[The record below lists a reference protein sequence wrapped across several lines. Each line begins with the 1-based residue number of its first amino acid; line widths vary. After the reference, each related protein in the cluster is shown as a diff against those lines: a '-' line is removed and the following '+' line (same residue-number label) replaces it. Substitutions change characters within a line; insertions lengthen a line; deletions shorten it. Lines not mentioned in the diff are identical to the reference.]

1 MIESSYL
8 FLGQPFAGLSPWVV
22 AGIAAIYFVC
32 FVARG
37 AVGFGALAPAVT
49 FTSWL
54 IPPHHA
60 VLLAVIAATI
70 PQLQLLPDAYRGT
83 DWTVARPMLF
93 ATALTTAIGSWIF
106 VYMSGEWLTVIL
118 GFVISAVVVLDV
130 TKLFDRAVRHVD
142 VRAPALTFGLS
153 SLTGLI
159 NGVAGAGGMI
169 LLVVYLKHACRDH
182 LSLRATSIFLGTTVL
197 CWRFVLTILT
207 GLATVKLM
215 TEAALML
222 PFVYIGVWLGTR
234 YFHNLAPA
242 RYHRWL
248 QAVLLIS
255 ALGLLLEGLLRVL

>member
-1 MIESSYL
+1 MFDSLYL
-8 FLGQPFAGLSPWVV
+8 TLGEPFVGVSLWAV
-22 AGIAAIYFVC
+22 AGVAAIYFVC

-54 IPPHHA
+54 IPSHHA

-93 ATALTTAIGSWIF
+93 ATGLTTAIGSWIF
-106 VYMSGEWLTVIL
+106 VYMSGNWLTVIL
-118 GFVISAVVVLDV
+118 GLLISLVVLLDV
-130 TKLFDRAVRHVD
+130 TKLLDRLVTRVD
-142 VRAPALTFGLS
+142 VRAPGLNFGLS
-153 SLTGLI
+153 SLTGLV
-159 NGVAGAGGMI
+159 NGVAGAGGMV

-182 LSLRATSIFLGTTVL
+182 MSLRSTTIFLGTTVL

-207 GLATVKLM
+207 GLGTVKLA

-222 PFVYIGVWLGTR
+222 PFVYAGVWLGTHHFR
-234 YFHNLAPA
+234 SVSPA

-248 QAVLLIS
+248 QGILLMS
-255 ALGLLLEGLLRVL
+255 ALGLLLKGILRVF